1 MKFILTP
8 ELGRLAKWLRIL
20 GFDAVYSSQV
30 RFSSLLVD
38 ALRDNRVI
46 LTRNAHFINKARMTR
61 SIHVKSDQTEQQLKQ
76 VFKELH
82 IKPDKEMMFING
94 ALDAFTNLDFFDD
107 NELRS
112 DFNTAFDNNSFP
124 VVVDV
129 LFKYNEGQDAFNVIK
144 SIIKV
149 TKEYMENKL
158 DKESEDYFKTID
170 FLKTINSSYRQKI
183 SSNLSPKSFE
193 QNVF

>member
-82 IKPDKEMMFING
+82 IKPDKEMMFSRCIIC
-94 ALDAFTNLDFFDD
+94 
-107 NELRS
+107 
-112 DFNTAFDNNSFP
+112 NTPLLEID
-124 VVVDV
+124 
-129 LFKYNEGQDAFNVIK
+129 KQ
-144 SIIKV
+144 KV
-149 TKEYMENKL
+149 M
-158 DKESEDYFKTID
+158 DKVPAYVFKTQDD
-170 FLKTINSSYRQKI
+170 FLTCPSCLRIYWQGTHWG
-183 SSNLSPKSFE
+183 
-193 QNVF
+193 NVAQALARIAEG